1 MFDCLTFPPTLNVD
15 VDVDGV
21 LPLFIAEVTKE
32 EDDDERPVGARS
44 FLGAYPERG
53 TSMGEPDTNARFDEK

>member
-32 EDDDERPVGARS
+32 EDDDERPVGAKS
-44 FLGAYPERG
+44 SLGVYSDRG
-53 TSMGEPDTNARFDEK
+53 TTIGDPETNARFDEK